1 MPTKSGP
8 SFLQQIMADSG
19 RLLAARKIISAD
31 EAKSSGQVVDG
42 IIIESDIWDE
52 VKGEWQW
59 GTF

>member
-1 MPTKSGP
+1 
-8 SFLQQIMADSG
+8 MADSG

-42 IIIESDIWDE
+42 IIIESDIRDE
-52 VKGEWQW
+52 VKGEWEW